1 MEGFNIPLTDWFIA
15 AYLMTSSKNGM
26 NTTQLRVYL
35 DVSKKT
41 AWFMLQRIRQAF
53 VQNPTE
59 KFDGVV
65 EVDET
70 YVGVRIR
77 TATERRKL
85 SIAKV
90 AVPKTKHQCLAFFNV
105 TERYL
110 LRLSRM

>member
-15 AYLMTSSKNGM
+15 AYLMTSSKNGI

-70 YVGVRIR
+70 YVGGKINPNRSLEKASCHFLM
-77 TATERRKL
+77 TAIK
-85 SIAKV
+85 
-90 AVPKTKHQCLAFFNV
+90 KTAL
-105 TERYL
+105 YML
-110 LRLSRM
+110 DS